1 MCDIKT
7 TVIDSQWETDV
18 RIANMMTAVL
28 IVALAVLATDAGAE
42 ENIYRWVDEN
52 GAVHF
57 GDMPPDNV
65 AAEQIKVTPDVVPAV
80 PPSAATAAA
89 DSGNPT
95 EPQPSYAEQLRQ
107 ERAEKRKER
116 EEQQQQ
122 LAKACEQSRK
132 LVAELEP
139 SPRVI
144 VETKD
149 GEVKR
154 LDDDLR
160 IKTLDEARAFIA
172 ENCDKK

>member
-7 TVIDSQWETDV
+7 YTIGSQWEKDV
-18 RIANMMTAVL
+18 RIANILAAVL
-28 IVALAVLATDAGAE
+28 IVALAFLASDAGAE
-42 ENIYRWVDEN
+42 EKIYKWVDET

-57 GDMPPDNV
+57 GDMPPDNA
-65 AAEQIKVTPDVVPAV
+65 AAEKIKVTPDTVSTV
-80 PPSAATAAA
+80 PPSAAT
-89 DSGNPT
+89 SGVDAGAPP

-122 LAKACEQSRK
+122 LAKACEQNRK

-172 ENCDKK
+172 TNCDKK